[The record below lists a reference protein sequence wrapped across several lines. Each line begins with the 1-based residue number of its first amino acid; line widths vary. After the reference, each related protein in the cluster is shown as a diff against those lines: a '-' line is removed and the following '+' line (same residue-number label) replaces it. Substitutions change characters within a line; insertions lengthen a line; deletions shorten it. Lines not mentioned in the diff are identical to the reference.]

1 MITYFDGDLDQNCS
15 CCWIH
20 DTYYPSMMGIVMLLY
35 EFEYCMWFQV
45 LLLIKVYYISNDC
58 AVVEFSG
65 I

>member
-1 MITYFDGDLDQNCS
+1 MLLIKVLL
-15 CCWIH
+15 IKKKRV
-20 DTYYPSMMGIVMLLY
+20 MGIVMLLY
-35 EFEYCMWFQV
+35 ECEYCMWFQV

>member
-1 MITYFDGDLDQNCS
+1 
-15 CCWIH
+15 
-20 DTYYPSMMGIVMLLY
+20 MLLY

-58 AVVEFSG
+58 AVQVYYISYDCAVVEFSG